1 MKVKSSIKEQ
11 QIQKRRIYEIL
22 NESAVQTR
30 EDYDNVVM
38 TGKGVE
44 KSTWW
49 NTRLTINDLVA
60 HG

>member
-22 NESAVQTR
+22 NESVVQTR
-30 EDYDNVVM
+30 ENYDNVVM

-44 KSTWW
+44 KKY
-49 NTRLTINDLVA
+49 LVKYKID
-60 HG
+60 H